1 MQKKER
7 EKQLKRKLT
16 LQEIN
21 KTDKAL
27 INKIRKRGHKLSIS
41 GRREV
46 TWQILLVLKEKQ
58 RNIMN
63 NFMPR
68 NATKPAETYK
78 FLE

>member
-27 INKIRKRGHKLSIS
+27 TNKIRKRGHKLSIS

-58 RNIMN
+58 RIT
-63 NFMPR
+63 F
-68 NATKPAETYK
+68 Y
-78 FLE
+78 